1 MAISKYI
8 ADEIR
13 MQAWDGEFDKSHL
26 IMRRVYIPFQ
36 RKKLSLCDNFLM

>member
-26 IMRRVYIPFQ
+26 MRRVYIPFQ